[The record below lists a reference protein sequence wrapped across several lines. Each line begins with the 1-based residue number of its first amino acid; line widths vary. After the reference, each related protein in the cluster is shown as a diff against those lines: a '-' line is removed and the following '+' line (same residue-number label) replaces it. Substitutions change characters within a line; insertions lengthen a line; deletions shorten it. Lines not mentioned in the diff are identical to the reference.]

1 MIEMTS
7 LPTRGVMIPFFSGTG
22 IITGIIEK
30 EPESESHGIDSK
42 VESIPGLESIPRLES
57 IPYVESAPVHEQGQT
72 IICLPPF
79 LTNSRI
85 INRLLMHE
93 A

>member
-42 VESIPGLESIPRLES
+42 VESIPRVESIPVLESDPGLESIPIKEWDLLNSKRSSQRLNF
-57 IPYVESAPVHEQGQT
+57 Q
-72 IICLPPF
+72 
-79 LTNSRI
+79 
-85 INRLLMHE
+85 
-93 A
+93 